1 MDDFCFVIQPY
12 DHGKFDRRY
21 REIIRPAVESCGL
34 CPYRVD
40 EDFQVNVPIVAIQDK
55 ISAAS
60 LILAEI
66 TTDSPNVWFELG
78 YALAKDKPLILICSD
93 ERTAKIPFDIRH
105 RNIFRYQT
113 GSPSD
118 FERFRQELESRIRA
132 KIPVRDKTESDS
144 LTPGELYALRFI
156 SSDQM
161 TPFAMTAETKIAADL
176 SNRNIAL
183 DTPRTLYKKG
193 FLEFRY
199 STTDGTNYYHIT
211 EKAERYLS
219 DLR

>member
-78 YALAKDKPLILICSD
+78 YALAKEKPLILICSD
-93 ERTAKIPFDIRH
+93 ERTTKIPFDIRH

-118 FERFRQELESRIRA
+118 FERFRRELESRIRA
-132 KIPVRDKTESDS
+132 KLPVRGGTESDS
-144 LTPGELYALRFI
+144 LTPEELYVLRFI

-161 TPFAMTAETKIAADL
+161 TPFAMTAEVKIVADL
-176 SNRNIAL
+176 SIRNIPPDNL
-183 DTPRTLYKKG
+183 RFLHKKG
-193 FLEFRY
+193 FLEARS
-199 STTDGTNYYHIT
+199 STTDGAIYYHIT
-211 EKAERYLS
+211 EKAEQYLLK
-219 DLR
+219 LR

>member
-12 DHGKFDRRY
+12 DRGKFDRRY
-21 REIIRPAVESCGL
+21 REVIKPAVESCGL
-34 CPYRVD
+34 RPYRVD
-40 EDFQVNVPIVAIQDK
+40 EDFRVDVPIVAIQDK
-55 ISAAS
+55 ISDAT
-60 LILAEI
+60 LIIAEI

-78 YALAKDKPLILICSD
+78 YALAKEKPLLLICSD
-93 ERTAKIPFDIRH
+93 ERETKVPFDIRH

-118 FERFRQELESRIRA
+118 FERFRLELESRIRA
-132 KIPVRDKTESDS
+132 KLSASNETESGY
-144 LTPGELYALRFI
+144 LTPEEWYTLRFI
-156 SSDQM
+156 SGDQR

-176 SNRNIAL
+176 SNRNISADSL
-183 DTPRTLYKKG
+183 RSLYQKG
-193 FLEFRY
+193 LLEFRY
-199 STTDGTNYYHIT
+199 STTDGTIYYRVA

>member
-12 DHGKFDRRY
+12 DHGKFDKRY
-21 REIIRPAVESCGL
+21 REIIKPALESCGL
-34 CPYRVD
+34 RPYRVD
-40 EDFQVNVPIVAIQDK
+40 EDFQVNVPILAIQDK

-60 LILAEI
+60 LIVAEI

-78 YALAKDKPLILICSD
+78 YALAKEKPLILICSD
-93 ERTAKIPFDIRH
+93 ERETKIPFDIRH

-118 FERFRQELESRIRA
+118 FEQFRRELESRIRA
-132 KIPVRDKTESDS
+132 KIPVRNQAESDS

-161 TPFAMTAETKIAADL
+161 TPFAMTAEIKIAADL
-176 SNRNIAL
+176 SNRNMAL
-183 DTPRTLYKKG
+183 DCLRSLHRKG
-193 FLEFRY
+193 LLELRY
-199 STTDGTNYYHIT
+199 STTDGTIYYHIT

>member
-21 REIIRPAVESCGL
+21 REIIKPAVESCGL
-34 CPYRVD
+34 RPYRVD
-40 EDFQVNVPIVAIQDK
+40 EDFQADVPILAIQDK
-55 ISAAS
+55 IADAS
-60 LILAEI
+60 LIIVEI

-78 YALAKDKPLILICSD
+78 YALAMDKPIILICSD
-93 ERTAKIPFDIRH
+93 ERTTKIPFDIRH

-118 FERFRQELESRIRA
+118 FVHFQQELESRIRA
-132 KIPVRDKTESDS
+132 KFSVRDETEANS
-144 LTPGELYALRFI
+144 LTPEELYALRFI

-161 TPFAMTAETKIAADL
+161 TPFAMTAETKITMDL
-176 SNRNIAL
+176 SNRNMAVDSL
-183 DTPRTLYKKG
+183 RALYKKG
-193 FLEFRY
+193 FVEVRY
-199 STTDGTNYYHIT
+199 STTDGTIYYHIT

-219 DLR
+219 NLR